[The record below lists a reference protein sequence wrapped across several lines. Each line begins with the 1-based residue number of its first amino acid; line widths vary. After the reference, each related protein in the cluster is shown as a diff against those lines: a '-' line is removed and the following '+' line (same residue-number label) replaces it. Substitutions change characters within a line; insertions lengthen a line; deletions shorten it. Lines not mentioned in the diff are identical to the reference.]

1 MQAEPLFSWSESATE
16 LAGFVALFL
25 RAGAVGFRYS
35 ALRGRVGAAG
45 GAPNDIRPAIY
56 TRAARRAAI
65 MGLVGVIGWIVLLVP
80 QLSAGAARA
89 HVTVGELITRN
100 AQGMMNVGF
109 PLLAL
114 IGFALAIAGVRAGWP
129 LAAIGVVL
137 GALSPVFFGQWS
149 RLVNPVHSLAA
160 GLWIGTL
167 FVLVVAGVATLFAEP
182 AARDRRGAIAAEM
195 VHAFSPLALTM
206 GIVVVLFGLIT
217 AWRHLHVLSNLWSTP
232 YGVTLLIK
240 LAFVGMV
247 FALGAFNWRRQR
259 PTLGSEGA
267 AVSIRR
273 SSRYELSVAAIVLIV
288 TAVLVSIRPPRPPGA
303 PGGRPA
309 GPGGPGGPGGPPP
322 AGAPAAK

>member
-35 ALRGRVGAAG
+35 ALRGRVAAAG
-45 GAPNDIRPAIY
+45 AGGRSDATGRLY
-56 TRAARRAAI
+56 MTAARRAAV
-65 MGLVGVIGWIVLLVP
+65 MGLVGVLGWIVLLVP
-80 QLSAGAARA
+80 RLSAGAARA

-129 LAAIGVVL
+129 LAAIGVVV
-137 GALSPVFFGQWS
+137 GALSAALLGQWS
-149 RLVNPVHSLAA
+149 RLVNPVHSLAG

-167 FVLVVAGVATLFAEP
+167 FVLVVAGIATLFGD
-182 AARDRRGAIAAEM
+182 AAVRDRRGAIAAEM

-206 GIVVVLFGLIT
+206 GMVVVVFGVIT

-240 LAFVGMV
+240 LAFVSLV

-267 AVSIRR
+267 ATSIRR
-273 SSRYELSVAAIVLIV
+273 SSRMELTVAAIVLVV

-303 PGGRPA
+303 PA
-309 GPGGPGGPGGPPP
+309 GGPPRAQGAPPP
-322 AGAPAAK
+322 AGAPAGQ